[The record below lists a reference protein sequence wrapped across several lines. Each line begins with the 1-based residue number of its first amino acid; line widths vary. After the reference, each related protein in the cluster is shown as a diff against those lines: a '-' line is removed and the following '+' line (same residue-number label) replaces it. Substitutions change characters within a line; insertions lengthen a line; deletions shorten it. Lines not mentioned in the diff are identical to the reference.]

1 VDIEGMGTMLEFS
14 HNDVSTDP
22 IEIGFDFEFYGETYS
37 ECIVNPNGWVGF
49 GDDNITWSNTNLPS
63 NSAPRPAIFGFWDD
77 LNPIATDLSGCPEG
91 SGDVYTYSDNEK
103 LVVWFDDVI
112 RCTSNPDYSG
122 TFDFQIV
129 LHQNGDIDVN
139 YNEMTGNTSSA
150 TIGMQNADGTNAMVV
165 VYDNEYISS
174 QHSLK
179 YRELDDVDWL
189 ILEGDLSGEIANG
202 ETVTID
208 IVADANNLEIGDYVA
223 EILLSSS
230 VQPTLILPVTMSVT
244 DYILLGDVNLDEQI
258 NVTDIVLMISFILD
272 QLTPSEYQE
281 IASDLNGDGIINVVD
296 IVLIVDL
303 ILQ

>member
-1 VDIEGMGTMLEFS
+1 MIIQVI
-14 HNDVSTDP
+14 NAP
-22 IEIGFDFEFYGETYS
+22 ILTRLLTVLPWPRIS
-37 ECIVNPNGWVGF
+37 
-49 GDDNITWSNTNLPS
+49 SNFKVKLPS
-63 NSAPRPAIFGFWDD
+63 KSIT
-77 LNPIATDLSGCPEG
+77 ATD
-91 SGDVYTYSDNEK
+91 
-103 LVVWFDDVI
+103 
-112 RCTSNPDYSG
+112 
-122 TFDFQIV
+122 
-129 LHQNGDIDVN
+129 
-139 YNEMTGNTSSA
+139 NEMNGNTSSA

-165 VYDNEYISS
+165 VYDNDYISS

-202 ETVTID
+202 ETVSIE

-230 VQPTLILPVTMSVT
+230 VQPTMNLPVTMSVT
-244 DYILLGDVNLDEQI
+244 DYVLLGDVNLDEHI

-281 IASDLNGDGIINVVD
+281 IASDLNSDGIINVVD